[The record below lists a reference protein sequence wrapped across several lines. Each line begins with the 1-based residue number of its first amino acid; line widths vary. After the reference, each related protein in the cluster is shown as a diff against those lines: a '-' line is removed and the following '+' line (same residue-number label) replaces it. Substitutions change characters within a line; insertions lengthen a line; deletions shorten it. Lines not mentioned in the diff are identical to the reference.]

1 VSSRIYC
8 WLNGH
13 QWGKWSGGDYEDIFG
28 NTWSLRWCKQCRASQ
43 RRCVG

>member
-1 VSSRIYC
+1 MSSRIYC

-13 QWGKWSGGDYEDIFG
+13 VWGEWSGGDHEDIFG
-28 NTWSLRWCKQCRASQ
+28 NVWSLRWCKQCRASQ